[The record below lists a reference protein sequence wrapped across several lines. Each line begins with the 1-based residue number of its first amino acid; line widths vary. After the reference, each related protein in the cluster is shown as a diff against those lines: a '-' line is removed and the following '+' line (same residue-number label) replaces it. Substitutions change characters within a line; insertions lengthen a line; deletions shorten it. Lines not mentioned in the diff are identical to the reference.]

1 MKTHD
6 LAGAV
11 TATLNFKMAAT
22 ENSIFYNFVI
32 HVNICIKMCVLM
44 VNCIPNHI
52 KCVDISPDF
61 VIASIKKIKM
71 ATTEN
76 SKLI

>member
-1 MKTHD
+1 
-6 LAGAV
+6 
-11 TATLNFKMAAT
+11 
-22 ENSIFYNFVI
+22 
-32 HVNICIKMCVLM
+32 MCVLM
-44 VNCIPNHI
+44 VNCIPNHT

-61 VIASIKKIKM
+61 VIASIQKNKM

>member
-1 MKTHD
+1 
-6 LAGAV
+6 
-11 TATLNFKMAAT
+11 
-22 ENSIFYNFVI
+22 
-32 HVNICIKMCVLM
+32 MCVMM
-44 VNCIPNHI
+44 VNCTPNHT